1 MAAGVNQYK
10 IDKVDRFKLGNV
22 NMNLVYITFGKG
34 GSDTFQ
40 YATGGFTFTPIQ
52 FGVQRLV
59 QLSGMTELGQQATF
73 TESTGTYKVE
83 LYNSGGVQLANE
95 NASLDGEK
103 AILVAIGY

>member
-1 MAAGVNQYK
+1 MSAGVNQYK
-10 IDKVDRFKLGNV
+10 IDKVDRFKLGNI

-83 LYNSGGVQLANE
+83 LYDSGGSEHANTGTDL
-95 NASLDGEK
+95 NTKK

>member
-10 IDKVDRFKLGNV
+10 IDKVDRFKLGNI

-59 QLSGMTELGQQATF
+59 QLSGMTTLGQQATF
-73 TESTGTYKVE
+73 KESTGTYKVE
-83 LYNSGGVQLANE
+83 LYDSGGVQLTNE
-95 NASLDGEK
+95 DASLDNEK